1 MIISSLFT
9 GVLVLDRFEKLIHVK
24 QLLQKKKKRAA
35 RHASV
40 NRLNADAKAF

>member
-9 GVLVLDRFEKLIHVK
+9 AVLVLDRFEKLIHVK
-24 QLLQKKKKRAA
+24 QLLQKKKGAA